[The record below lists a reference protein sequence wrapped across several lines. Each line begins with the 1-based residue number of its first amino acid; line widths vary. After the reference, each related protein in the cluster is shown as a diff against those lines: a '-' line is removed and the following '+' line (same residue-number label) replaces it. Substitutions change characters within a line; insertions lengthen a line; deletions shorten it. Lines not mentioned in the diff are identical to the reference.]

1 MGKHSKK
8 RPVSARILSV
18 VGTLIIVVALA
29 LSAFL
34 VIPAV
39 AGVNMFCI
47 ATQSMEPEIP
57 VGSLVCVERVDPQDL
72 VAGDVITYV
81 DAQDSNVPVTHR
93 VVENDLAEWELVTKG
108 DANEQSDPITVSYGQ
123 VVGKVIFSI
132 PLLGYLAVAVS
143 TPIGKISIALLIV
156 VGLLL
161 CIAAD
166 RIRRRA

>member
-1 MGKHSKK
+1 M
-8 RPVSARILSV
+8 
-18 VGTLIIVVALA
+18 
-29 LSAFL
+29 
-34 VIPAV
+34 
-39 AGVNMFCI
+39 
-47 ATQSMEPEIP
+47 
-57 VGSLVCVERVDPQDL
+57 GSLVCVERVDPQDL

-123 VVGKVIFSI
+123 VVGKVVFSI

-143 TPIGKISIALLIV
+143 TPVGKISNALLIV